1 MSAVGR
7 GTGAAPAPAVTRTLV
22 VWCDQWPVVAAG
34 AQPGDV
40 VGVVDAGVVVAVT
53 PTAASL
59 GVAPGQRRR
68 EAQGRCPS
76 IELRPLDDRLLATAF
91 EPVVAAV
98 SAFSPRVAMDR
109 PGDCS
114 LGTRGPAR
122 YFGGEPALVAAVGAA
137 VEEVLA
143 PLGWGGWVHVVV
155 ADGADA
161 TRVAARWLDRLDPA
175 TFVPIDPVGVH
186 DAHRAVVAPGAT
198 AAALAGLP
206 VAAVVGDPGLA
217 GLLARLGLGTVGAF
231 AALDPGDVLAR
242 FGAPGAAVHAVARGD
257 VGHGAPGP
265 APPPELM
272 VATTIDPP
280 AERADVVA
288 FAARPL
294 ADEFHRRLE
303 ARGATT
309 PVVTVELESEHG
321 EVSSRQWRHDGTPGG
336 LVDRVRW
343 QVEGWL
349 SGPSAARPTAGV
361 LRLRLVPTD
370 VVAASGRQLGLWGG
384 QAEADR
390 RALRAASRIDALVG
404 PGAVLVPRPAGGRSP
419 AEQVVG
425 VPVAEAAASGVPRSG
440 GGRGGA
446 GSGGAGDGVRGGV
459 RSDPA
464 PWPGAVP
471 TPSPALVHDPPLPAE
486 VLDGTGMAVVVDGR
500 HRLSAPP
507 ARVVVGGRASA
518 VVAWAGP
525 WPADERW
532 WDPVAHRR
540 RARLQLCR
548 EGGPPVLVARE
559 GGRWWC
565 EATYD

>member
-1 MSAVGR
+1 MSASR
-7 GTGAAPAPAVTRTLV
+7 ADAAPAVTRSLV

-34 AQPGDV
+34 ASPGDV
-40 VGVVDAGVVVAVT
+40 VAVADAGVVVAVT
-53 PTAASL
+53 PAAAAL
-59 GVAPGQRRR
+59 GVALGQRRR

-76 IELRPLDDRLLATAF
+76 VELRPLDDRLLAVAF

-109 PGDCS
+109 PGDCA

-122 YFGGEPALVAAVGAA
+122 YFGGEPALAAAVSTA
-137 VEEVLA
+137 VDEVLA
-143 PLGWGGWVHVVV
+143 PLGWAGWGRVVV

-161 TRVAARWLDRLDPA
+161 TRVAARWLARLETTA
-175 TFVPIDPVGVH
+175 FSG
-186 DAHRAVVAPGAT
+186 AGEGWAVVTAGAT
-198 AAALAGLP
+198 AAALAALP
-206 VAAVVGDPGLA
+206 VTAVVEDPVLA
-217 GLLARLGLGTVGAF
+217 GLLDRLGLATTGAF

-242 FGAPGAAVHAVARGD
+242 FGTPGAAAHAVARAE

-265 APPPELM
+265 APPPELL

-294 ADEFHRRLE
+294 ADAFHQRLD

-309 PVVTVELESEHG
+309 SAVTVELESEHG

-349 SGPSAARPTAGV
+349 SGPTAARPTAGV
-361 LRLRLVPTD
+361 TRLRLVPTD

-390 RALRAASRIDALVG
+390 RALRAAARLDALVG
-404 PGAVLVPRPAGGRSP
+404 PGAVVVPRPAGGRSP

-425 VPVAEAAASGVPRSG
+425 VPVAEAVASEVPG
-440 GGRGGA
+440 PGGA
-446 GSGGAGDGVRGGV
+446 GRGA
-459 RSDPA
+459 A

-471 TPSPALVHDPPLPAE
+471 APLPALVHDPPRPAE
-486 VLDGTGMAVVVDGR
+486 VLDAGGASVVVDGR

-507 ARVVVGGRASA
+507 TRVVVDGSAS
-518 VVAWAGP
+518 VVVGWAGP
-525 WPADERW
+525 WPTDERW
-532 WDPVAHRR
+532 WDPAAHRR
-540 RARLQLCR
+540 RARLQLRR
-548 EGGPPVLVARE
+548 ETGPPVLVARE

>member
-1 MSAVGR
+1 M
-7 GTGAAPAPAVTRTLV
+7 TRTLV
-22 VWCDQWPVVAAG
+22 VWCDQWPVVATG
-34 AQPGDV
+34 VQPGEV
-40 VGVVDAGVVVAVT
+40 VGVVDGGVVVAVT
-53 PTAASL
+53 PAAAGL

-98 SAFSPRVAMDR
+98 STFSPRVAMDR

-122 YFGGEPALVAAVGAA
+122 YFGGESALVAAVGAA
-137 VEEVLA
+137 VDEVLA
-143 PLGWGGWVHVVV
+143 PLGWGGWARAVV

-161 TRVAARWLDRLDPA
+161 TRVAARWLDRLDPTA
-175 TFVPIDPVGVH
+175 FVPADPESGQG
-186 DAHRAVVAPGAT
+186 ACRAVVAPGAT

-206 VAAVVGDPGLA
+206 VAAVVGDPALA
-217 GLLARLGLGTVGAF
+217 GLLARLGLGTVGVF

-242 FGAPGAAVHAVARGD
+242 FGTPGAVAHAVARGD

-280 AERADVVA
+280 AERADVIA

-349 SGPSAARPTAGV
+349 SGPTAARPTAGV

-390 RALRAASRIDALVG
+390 RALRAASRLDALVG

-419 AEQVVG
+419 VEQVVG
-425 VPVAEAAASGVPRSG
+425 VPVAEAAASDTPVSGGDAPG
-440 GGRGGA
+440 GGRRGVGGGA
-446 GSGGAGDGVRGGV
+446 RASARTGVH
-459 RSDPA
+459 SDPP

-471 TPSPALVHDPPLPAE
+471 APPPALVHDPPLPAE
-486 VLDGTGMAVVVDGR
+486 VVDVAGVAVVVDGR

-507 ARVVVGGRASA
+507 ARVEIGGRVST

-532 WDPVAHRR
+532 WDPAAHRR
-540 RARLQLCR
+540 RARLQLRR
-548 EGGPPVLVARE
+548 EDAPPVLVARE

>member
-1 MSAVGR
+1 VSAARRAGR
-7 GTGAAPAPAVTRTLV
+7 AAPAPAVTRTLV

-34 AQPGDV
+34 VQPGDA
-40 VGVVDAGVVVAVT
+40 VGIVDAGVVVAVT
-53 PTAASL
+53 PAAAGL

-91 EPVVAAV
+91 EPVVATV
-98 SAFSPRVAMDR
+98 SAFTPRVAMDR

-122 YFGGEPALVAAVGAA
+122 YFGGELALVAAVGAA
-137 VEEVLA
+137 VDEVLA
-143 PLGWGGWVHVVV
+143 PLGWGGWGRVVV
-155 ADGADA
+155 ADGPDA
-161 TRVAARWLDRLDPA
+161 TRVAARWLDRLDPT
-175 TFVPIDPVGVH
+175 TFVPADAQVGH
-186 DAHRAVVAPGAT
+186 DARRAVVAPGAT

-206 VAAVVGDPGLA
+206 VAAVVGDPALA

-242 FGAPGAAVHAVARGD
+242 FGTPGAVAHAVARGE

-321 EVSSRQWRHDGTPGG
+321 EVSWRQWRHDGTPGG

-349 SGPSAARPTAGV
+349 SGPTAARPTAGV

-370 VVAASGRQLGLWGG
+370 VVGASGRQLGLWGG

-404 PGAVLVPRPAGGRSP
+404 PGTVLVPRPAGGRGP

-425 VPVAEAAASGVPRSG
+425 VPVAEAAASDAPVSG

-446 GSGGAGDGVRGGV
+446 GGGAQRGGV

-471 TPSPALVHDPPLPAE
+471 APPPALVHDPPLPAE
-486 VLDGTGMAVVVDGR
+486 VLDATGAAVVVDGR

-507 ARVVVGGRASA
+507 ARVVVGGYASA

-532 WDPVAHRR
+532 WDAAAHRR

-548 EGGPPVLVARE
+548 EGGSPVLVARE